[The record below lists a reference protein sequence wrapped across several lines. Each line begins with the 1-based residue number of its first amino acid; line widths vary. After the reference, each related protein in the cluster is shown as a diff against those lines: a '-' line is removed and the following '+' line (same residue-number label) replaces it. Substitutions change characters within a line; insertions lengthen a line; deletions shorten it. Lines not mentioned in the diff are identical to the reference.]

1 MHICL
6 SLEST
11 RASLQALEG
20 SCDAI
25 TNKGSQ
31 HIPNFSSCKMYISK
45 FTFHD
50 INLRTTRTRED
61 MLLALKM
68 SVFLRKA
75 GRHIL
80 NVYWTGKLITREAF
94 PAQLGLALLVI
105 NSCVGK

>member
-1 MHICL
+1 
-6 SLEST
+6 
-11 RASLQALEG
+11 
-20 SCDAI
+20 
-25 TNKGSQ
+25 
-31 HIPNFSSCKMYISK
+31 
-45 FTFHD
+45 
-50 INLRTTRTRED
+50 